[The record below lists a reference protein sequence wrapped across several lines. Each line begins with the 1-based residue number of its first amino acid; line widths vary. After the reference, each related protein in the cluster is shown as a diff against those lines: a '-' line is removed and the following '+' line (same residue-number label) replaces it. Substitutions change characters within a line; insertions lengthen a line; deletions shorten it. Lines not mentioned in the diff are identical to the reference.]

1 MLQDIFK
8 DVRFLILLV
17 LYQTVLF
24 NIREWDIVILFGYPI
39 PEEDAGLSL
48 TNILLLPAWL
58 SLVLSEVAKI
68 LILLCQKSWTWR
80 KGPCT
85 LKRNF
90 QVYHMQC
97 ILFNSLTINSVNC
110 QACHIMHGSIEDYSQ
125 CIKHP
130 LPCICL
136 PKGQQ
141 P

>member
-1 MLQDIFK
+1 MQDIFK

-68 LILLCQKSWTWR
+68 LILICQQSWTWR
-80 KGPCT
+80 KGLYTLSRKFHVHLLQCNLFEHLIQLADNKPC
-85 LKRNF
+85 
-90 QVYHMQC
+90 
-97 ILFNSLTINSVNC
+97 
-110 QACHIMHGSIEDYSQ
+110 
-125 CIKHP
+125 
-130 LPCICL
+130 
-136 PKGQQ
+136 
-141 P
+141 